1 MEVIIPK
8 MEEKLEELESSFSKM
23 DVNTKSIKTF
33 SELHVIL
40 EKVKKGEIENYT
52 ELIERFNRLTTE
64 LTERKD
70 FLEKSYQRLQN
81 IALRFANYDIDIVN
95 SYIFAETDLYLTA
108 IKGADTN
115 DQEYINYSWQTTM
128 ALSTIKEL
136 ENLANKIDEVMNKLK
151 MLEHQFCLFGVNIRE
166 VPDYQIVEDSIS
178 IFKEKILSIAAMEI
192 ITQKIEPALN
202 RMESTIVF
210 YNSAIASLNELFS
223 KMPADADSISIYKNL
238 LNIIES
244 QKDLGIGKISSQ
256 EFIERMQDYSTK
268 ATEESLDNKKDNTD
282 RINLITYF
290 LQESKKANDL
300 IISSF
305 DNGNSEEQDKETT
318 NESLITYLLSERQKA
333 YDLILSSFSHEPNE
347 ELSEGTPKQ
356 SLIEYFL
363 EENKKAYET
372 LINSFQ
378 DDSKPKL

>member
-1 MEVIIPK
+1 MKVIIPN
-8 MEEKLEELESSFSKM
+8 MEKKLEELEYSFAKM
-23 DVNTKSIKTF
+23 NVNTKSMKIF
-33 SELHVIL
+33 SELNDIL
-40 EKVKKGEIENYT
+40 GRMKKGEKDNVAG
-52 ELIERFNRLTTE
+52 LIERFNQLTAE
-64 LTERKD
+64 LTERKE
-70 FLEKSYQRLQN
+70 FLEKSYQRLQD
-81 IALRFANYDIDIVN
+81 ISLRFTKFDIDIVN
-95 SYIFAETDLYLTA
+95 TYLYAETELYLAA
-108 IKGADTN
+108 IKGADLN
-115 DQEYINYSWQTTM
+115 SRGGVDCSWPIELTQ
-128 ALSTIKEL
+128 SSIKEL
-136 ENLANKIDEVMNKLK
+136 ENLADKIDEVMNKLK

-166 VPDYQIVEDSIS
+166 VPDYQIVDDSIS

-202 RMESTIVF
+202 RMESTVVF
-210 YNSAIASLNELFS
+210 YNSAIANLNELFS

-268 ATEESLDNKKDNTD
+268 APKEGLDNKKANTD

-318 NESLITYLLSERQKA
+318 TESLITYLLSERQKA

-372 LINSFQ
+372 LIKSFRN
-378 DDSKPKL
+378 DSKPKL